1 MSSFV
6 GDEFFFI
13 GAAHFKYNDRHVVEL
28 TGSGRVFIAGLK
40 NGRHDFV
47 GSLLAV
53 ILNDLLHAVSSEE
66 HSSGAGCV
74 HDTVAEEHEDV
85 ACLTAIGE
93 LVVLNLFEKSER

>member
-13 GAAHFKYNDRHVVEL
+13 GAAHFKDNNCHVVEL
-28 TGSGRVFIAGLK
+28 TCSGRMFIAGLK

-47 GSLLAV
+47 GGLLAV

-66 HSSGAGCV
+66 HASGAGSID
-74 HDTVAEEHEDV
+74 DTVAEEYEDV
-85 ACLTAIGE
+85 ACLAAIGE
-93 LVVLNLFEKSER
+93 LVVLNLFE